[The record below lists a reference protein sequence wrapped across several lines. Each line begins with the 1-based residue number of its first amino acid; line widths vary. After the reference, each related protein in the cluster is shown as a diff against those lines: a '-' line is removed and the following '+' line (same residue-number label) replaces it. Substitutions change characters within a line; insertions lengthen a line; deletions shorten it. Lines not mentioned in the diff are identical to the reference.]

1 MNPVQE
7 MNKKSDTRDTC
18 LQLFTVSFI
27 TLFLELMI
35 IRWVPANIRLIAYY
49 ANMMLISSFLG
60 IGLGA
65 LMKGKGLNLFRF
77 FPYILAV
84 DVIFL
89 IICRRVCIPGFSVE
103 CRYYSVPPSIINFIV
118 VICIFLLN
126 TTIFVPLGEKIGQLF
141 DALPRLLAYSWD
153 LGGSLLGTITFGCF
167 SFLFF
172 SPFIGFLI
180 VLVLYFL
187 LISNRSKWMALI
199 PLSICLGCVYLS
211 SPKEAIWSPYHY
223 VTIKER
229 GEKEKILISNSPKNI
244 RTMTDPPRYR
254 VMVNQYFYQYHGTI
268 KFERYTKDTK
278 SYNSVKNDFISH
290 TFPYQLKPSPERVL
304 VVGSGGGKEVEGALL
319 NGSKYI
325 DAVEIDPVIV
335 NISKKINASGVY
347 FDPRVHLEINDA
359 RAFFTNAKPVY
370 DLIIFGYLDSQA
382 LFSSMSNIRLDGFVH
397 TVESYRTAYN
407 LLKEDGL
414 LSLSFAAGT
423 DWMMEKLILMML
435 EATGKIPIVYTR
447 GRVISASGGPISIYV
462 PKDQL
467 DPPASHGKFQRMNL
481 QSSLLENDNISLA
494 TDDWPFLY
502 LKKRGISMDY
512 LAVIAALIL
521 ISFYIIFGAS
531 RLKWGIQQTH
541 FFFLGLGFLL
551 LETKSITDCSLYFG
565 ATWFVTMLVV
575 TGILLMVLCANLLA
589 MRLRSFS
596 PYFYLPLIASMI
608 LLYFVP
614 NDFILG
620 FSFFV
625 RLLWVL
631 IFVPLPVLF
640 AGLIFSTTF
649 RESKSA
655 SSCFGANLIGA
666 TIGGFAEYLSMVIGF
681 QTLSLLIIVAYLASL
696 FFMIWIKGRL

>member
-1 MNPVQE
+1 
-7 MNKKSDTRDTC
+7 MNKKSETRNTC

-35 IRWVPANIRLIAYY
+35 IRWVPANVRLIAYY
-49 ANMMLISSFLG
+49 ANLMLISSFLG

-65 LMKGKGLNLFRF
+65 LVKGKELNLFKF

-84 DVIFL
+84 DIIFL
-89 IICRRVCIPGFSVE
+89 IICRRICIPGFSIE
-103 CRYYSVPPSIINFIV
+103 LRYYSVPLNLINFTA

-126 TTIFVPLGEKIGQLF
+126 TAIFVPLGEKIGQLF
-141 DALPRLLAYSWD
+141 DMLPPLLAYSWD
-153 LGGSLLGTITFGCF
+153 LGGSLLGTVMFGCF

-172 SPFIGFLI
+172 SPFVGFFL
-180 VLVLYFL
+180 VLVLYL
-187 LISNRSKWMALI
+187 LLTPRRSKWMALI
-199 PLSICLGCVYLS
+199 PLLICLGCVYLS
-211 SPKEAIWSPYHY
+211 SPKEAVWSPYYY
-223 VTIKER
+223 VTIYELDK
-229 GEKEKILISNSPKNI
+229 KEKILITNAPGNI
-244 RTMTDPPRYR
+244 LTMTDPPRYQ
-254 VMVNQYFYQYHGTI
+254 VLVNQYFCQFHETI
-268 KFERYTKDTK
+268 NSERYTKGTK
-278 SYNSVKNDFISH
+278 DYDRIKNDFIHYSL
-290 TFPYQLKPSPERVL
+290 PYQLKPSPQRVL
-304 VVGSGGGKEVEGALL
+304 VVGSGGGIDIEGALL
-319 NGSKYI
+319 NGSKHI

-335 NISKKINASGVY
+335 NISKSINASGIY
-347 FDPRVHLEINDA
+347 FDQRVHLEINDA

-370 DLIIFGYLDSQA
+370 DLVIFGYLDSQA
-382 LFSSMSNIRLDGFVH
+382 LFSSMSSIRLDGFVH

-407 LLKEDGL
+407 LLKENGL
-414 LSLSFAAGT
+414 LSLSFAAGR
-423 DWMMEKLILMML
+423 DWQMEKLILMVY
-435 EATGKIPIVYTR
+435 EATGKMPFVYTLE
-447 GRVISASGGPISIYV
+447 GLMKSSGGPIIINV
-462 PKDQL
+462 PKGHL
-467 DPPASHGKFQRMNL
+467 DPPAHHGYFQRVNL
-481 QSSLLENDNISLA
+481 PPSFKENDNTSLA

-502 LKKRGISMDY
+502 LKKKGIPKDY
-512 LAVIAALIL
+512 IAVIATLIL
-521 ISFYIIFGAS
+521 ISLVTLFGAG
-531 RLKWGIQQTH
+531 RIKWGIHQTH
-541 FFFLGLGFLL
+541 FFFLGVGFLL

-575 TGILLMVLCANLLA
+575 TGILLMVLGANLLA

-596 PYFYLPLIASMI
+596 SYFYLPLIASMI
-608 LLYFVP
+608 LLYLTP

-666 TIGGFAEYLSMVIGF
+666 TIGGFAEYLSMAIGF
-681 QTLSLLIIVAYLASL
+681 QNLSLLVIAAYLASL